1 MSSSSLNQLG
11 LYQMLAL
18 IGRGEVSALDVIH
31 ACFDQIEAREAKLG
45 AWQIRLSR
53 EQYVQQ
59 YHEHE
64 DFYRASLL
72 QGLPL
77 AIKDTIDTRQ
87 FVTEMGSAIH
97 CGRQPA
103 DNASCIEALLAA
115 GAQVLGKTVTT
126 EFAYFKPGKTANP
139 VNLQHTPGGS
149 SSGSAAAV
157 ADGMVPMALGS
168 QTAASVIRPAAYC
181 GIVGYVGSKDE
192 YSLRGIQP
200 LAQSLDSLGVFSRQV
215 EDIELLRAILLQQP
229 APVASNLVSPL
240 KVLVCKGSEVGDCA
254 PDMEQA
260 LLQFASQLE
269 QAGAELITLDACDLI
284 RQLVSA
290 HETIMAWEV
299 CRNLCFETK
308 YTEQVSAPLQELF
321 TRGQQME
328 RSEYLAALEK
338 VAKISYWL
346 WGQPEHKEVD
356 IILAPAAPSAAPVGL
371 DSTGKP
377 HMSRAWQVM
386 GLPVITVPYQVDES
400 GLPLGIQLIGRSRSD
415 DQLLTIARWAQE
427 VVNK

>member
-1 MSSSSLNQLG
+1 MNSSSLNELG
-11 LYQMLAL
+11 LCQMLAL
-18 IGRGEVSALDVIH
+18 IGQGEVSALDVIH
-31 ACFDQIEAREAKLG
+31 ACFDQIEARETNLG
-45 AWQIRLSR
+45 AWQTRLSR

-59 YHEHE
+59 YHEQE

-87 FVTEMGSAIH
+87 FVTEMGSVIH
-97 CGRQPA
+97 HGRQPA
-103 DNASCIEALLAA
+103 DNASCIEALVAA

-200 LAQSLDSLGVFSRQV
+200 LAQSLDSLGLFSRRV

-229 APVASNLVSPL
+229 QTVVNELVPSL

-254 PDMEQA
+254 PEMEQA

-284 RQLVSA
+284 RQLVTA

-299 CRNLCFETK
+299 CRNLYFEA
-308 YTEQVSAPLQELF
+308 QQAALVSAPLQELF
-321 TRGQQME
+321 IRGQQME
-328 RSEYLAALEK
+328 RSEYLAALDK
-338 VAKISYWL
+338 VAKVSHWL
-346 WGQPEHKEVD
+346 LGHPEHKKVD
-356 IILAPAAPSAAPVGL
+356 IILAPAAPSAAPIGL
-371 DSTGKP
+371 DRTGKP

-386 GLPVITVPYQVDES
+386 GLPVVTVPHQVDEL
-400 GLPLGIQLIGRSRSD
+400 GLPLGIQLIGRPRAD
-415 DQLLTIARWAQE
+415 DQLLAIANWVQE
-427 VVNK
+427 VLNK